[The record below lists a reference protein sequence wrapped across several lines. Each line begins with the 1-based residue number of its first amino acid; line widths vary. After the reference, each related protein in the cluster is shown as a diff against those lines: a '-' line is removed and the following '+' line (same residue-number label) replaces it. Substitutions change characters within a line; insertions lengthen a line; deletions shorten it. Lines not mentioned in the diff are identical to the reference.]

1 MVNIVSSE
9 NSSSEVIKVD
19 LSSPEGLNQIA
30 LLVKNQASKPILA
43 VNAPDKAC
51 MVKAIACGAS
61 GSTSQLI
68 SDAEMQLV
76 LQSLLQE
83 AVLID
88 SLRGEQANFLVLPQG
103 RIKEKLERWQC
114 LVAVEILNYW
124 RAESFP
130 FKVSRLS
137 LLKQLKV
144 PDWIIY
150 LEKGKEKL
158 SLTQK
163 IERLIESLCQN
174 QNFVDYSEKLEYI
187 ASYLEKWYFSK
198 NLSSS
203 CCVATIKANAVHV
216 KKASLFR
223 LGKLMRL
230 WSKGGSYTV
239 SQWLEKLISSLRNIE
254 AEFEYS
260 RQESLKRANFALV
273 AYENLSSKLERDSLL
288 SDFQSANRA
297 LKFQYSEKINGEI
310 NGAASQIMGEIISEL
325 EAKSSHVV
333 GTDTLLYNL
342 IESLEAS
349 IVRDSPLPDL
359 SWSEEDIAR
368 LGIKSIRHQLEKEIG
383 KPLVSWCKLSPS
395 EHEIIYGKLL
405 EYARNLALKLILEQY

>member
-1 MVNIVSSE
+1 MVKVSQHDE
-9 NSSSEVIKVD
+9 KPEVIKVD

-30 LLVKNQASKPILA
+30 LLVQNQASKPILA
-43 VNAPDKAC
+43 INAPDKAC
-51 MVKAIACGAS
+51 MVQALACGAG
-61 GSTSQLI
+61 GSTSKLI
-68 SDAEMQLV
+68 TDAEMQLV

-88 SLRGEQANFLVLPQG
+88 SVRGETPDFLVLPQSWM
-103 RIKEKLERWQC
+103 KEKLERWQYS
-114 LVAVEILNYW
+114 VAVEIVNFW

-130 FKVSRLS
+130 FYVNVGGVLE
-137 LLKQLKV
+137 QLKV
-144 PDWIIY
+144 AKWIIY

-174 QNFVDYSEKLEYI
+174 KNFVDYSEKLEYI
-187 ASYLEKWYFSK
+187 ASYLDKWYFSK
-198 NLSSS
+198 NLSNS
-203 CCVATIKANAVHV
+203 CCVAIIKANGLYVR
-216 KKASLFR
+216 KASLFR
-223 LGKLMRL
+223 LRKLMKL
-230 WSKGGSYTV
+230 WSKAGSYTV

-273 AYENLSSKLERDSLL
+273 AYENLSNKLERDSLL

-297 LKFQYSEKINGEI
+297 LKFQYSEKINAEI
-310 NGAASQIMGEIISEL
+310 NGAASQIMAEIIREL

-333 GTDTLLYNL
+333 GTDTILYNL
-342 IESLEAS
+342 IQSLEAR
-349 IVRDSPLPDL
+349 IGDDFPIPDL
-359 SWSEEDIAR
+359 AWSEEDIAR
-368 LGIKSIRHQLEKEIG
+368 LGIKSIRDSLEKEIG
-383 KPLVSWCKLSPS
+383 KPLVSWCKLSPT